1 MLPEFS
7 EAKNKGI
14 RANVIDYK
22 SQSKSIESSFW
33 QYHIND
39 IILIMAIIK
48 PISDLRNKSNEIS
61 SLAHET
67 QEPIFITKNGEG
79 DLVVLSIQEYR
90 RRELKLDLF
99 TKLSLSQA
107 QLDAG
112 EKGKPFQDVLKTVR
126 NRIDEKKS

>member
-1 MLPEFS
+1 
-7 EAKNKGI
+7 
-14 RANVIDYK
+14 
-22 SQSKSIESSFW
+22 
-33 QYHIND
+33 
-39 IILIMAIIK
+39 MAIIK